1 MRKLVTGSPEAGQ
14 RLDKYLGR
22 YLSGAPQSFLY
33 KMLRKKNITL
43 NGKKA
48 SGSEKLQEGDEI
60 VLFLSE
66 DTIRNFGG
74 AEAASAGTAASGNTG
89 AASSG
94 GPSGNAGAAA
104 HGGSS
109 GNGSPISGRNTG
121 GSAKVP
127 ALPVLY
133 ENRDVIFFN
142 KPAGML
148 SQKAKPEDYSV
159 CEALTDRLLKT
170 GELTQETLRVFRP
183 GVCNRLD
190 RNTSGVIAAGK
201 TIRGLQGL
209 SALLKERSLQKYYL
223 CLVWGNPP
231 EEGQVVSF
239 LQKDEETNTVHI
251 SDTPPGEK
259 VELRYR
265 RLAEGRGAALLR
277 VQLITGKS
285 HQIRAQL
292 AALGFPILG
301 DSKYGDR
308 EKNRRFAE
316 TCPLRT
322 QLLHAYELVFPG
334 ECPGLAE
341 LSGQRVLAPVPPHF
355 RKCMIQLAIPEEA
368 IKGRDE

>member
-1 MRKLVTGSPEAGQ
+1 MRKLVTGSPESGQ

-74 AEAASAGTAASGNTG
+74 TEAAVPAGSNVSASVQVSDRPGSGIPASGK
-89 AASSG
+89 
-94 GPSGNAGAAA
+94 
-104 HGGSS
+104 
-109 GNGSPISGRNTG
+109 ITG
-121 GSAKVP
+121 GSVKIP
-127 ALPVLY
+127 ELPVLF
-133 ENRDVIFFN
+133 ENKDVIFFN

-148 SQKAKPEDYSV
+148 SQKARPEDYSV

-170 GELTQETLRVFRP
+170 GELSAETLRVFRP

-201 TIRGLQGL
+201 TMRGLQGL
-209 SALLKERSLQKYYL
+209 SAFLKERSLEKYYL
-223 CLVWGNPP
+223 CLVWGNPS
-231 EEGQVVSF
+231 EAGRVISF
-239 LQKDEETNTVHI
+239 LQKDKETNTVHI
-251 SDTPPGEK
+251 SEKAPGEK
-259 VELRYR
+259 VELHYR
-265 RLAEGRGAALLR
+265 KLAEGKGASLLR
-277 VQLITGKS
+277 IRLITGKS

-301 DSKYGDR
+301 DAKYGDQ
-308 EKNRRFAE
+308 EKNHRFAE

-322 QLLHAYELVFPG
+322 QQLHAWKLIFPADVKD
-334 ECPGLAE
+334 LTE

-355 RKCMIQLAIPEEA
+355 RKCMIRLDIPEEA
-368 IKGRDE
+368 IKERDD

>member
-66 DTIRNFGG
+66 DTIRNVGG
-74 AEAASAGTAASGNTG
+74 AEAASA
-89 AASSG
+89 
-94 GPSGNAGAAA
+94 
-104 HGGSS
+104 
-109 GNGSPISGRNTG
+109 ISGRNTG

-159 CEALTDRLLKT
+159 CEALTDRLLTT

>member
-1 MRKLVTGSPEAGQ
+1 MRKLVTGSPESGQ

-74 AEAASAGTAASGNTG
+74 AEASETSAALPGKDLTASIKALDRPGSGIPASGKT
-89 AASSG
+89 AME
-94 GPSGNAGAAA
+94 
-104 HGGSS
+104 
-109 GNGSPISGRNTG
+109 
-121 GSAKVP
+121 SAKIP
-127 ALPVLY
+127 ELPVLF
-133 ENRDVIFFN
+133 ENKDVIFFN

-170 GELTQETLRVFRP
+170 GELSPETLRVFRP

-209 SALLKERSLQKYYL
+209 SALLKERNLEKYYL
-223 CLVWGNPP
+223 CLVWGTPP
-231 EEGQVVSF
+231 EEGRVISF
-239 LQKDEETNTVHI
+239 LQKDEETNTVRI
-251 SDTPPGEK
+251 SDKAPGEK

-265 RLAEGRGAALLR
+265 KLAEGKGASLLR
-277 VQLITGKS
+277 IQLITGKS

-292 AALGFPILG
+292 AAMGFPILG
-301 DSKYGDR
+301 DAKYGDR
-308 EKNRRFAE
+308 EKNHRFAE

-322 QLLHAYELVFPG
+322 QLLHARELVFPADAG
-334 ECPGLAE
+334 DLAE
-341 LSGQRVLAPVPPHF
+341 LSGQRVLAPLPPHF
-355 RKCMIQLAIPEEA
+355 RKCMIRLSIPEEA
-368 IKGRDE
+368 VKGRED